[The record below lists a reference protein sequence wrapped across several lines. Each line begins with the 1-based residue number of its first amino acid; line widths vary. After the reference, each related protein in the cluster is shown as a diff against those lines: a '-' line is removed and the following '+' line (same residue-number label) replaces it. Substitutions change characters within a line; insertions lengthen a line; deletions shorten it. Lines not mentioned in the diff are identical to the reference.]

1 MKLNKKQIPARHRLT
16 DGWNRDLHLVK
27 IYAAIVEISSAIVE
41 ISSAIVEISS
51 EPVEIS
57 SELVQISSELVEIS
71 SEPVST
77 NWELLIINA
86 FRFDRK
92 AVSGTPVSRRNP
104 RNGETGTIYLS

>member
-1 MKLNKKQIPARHRLT
+1 MNLNKKQIPARHRLT

-41 ISSAIVEISS
+41 ISS
-51 EPVEIS
+51 EPVE
-57 SELVQISSELVEIS
+57 ISSELVEIS
-71 SEPVST
+71 SELVST

-92 AVSGTPVSRRNP
+92 AESGTPVSRRNP
-104 RNGETGTIYLS
+104 RSGETGTIYLS

>member
-16 DGWNRDLHLVK
+16 DGWSRDLHLVK
-27 IYAAIVEISSAIVE
+27 IYAAI
-41 ISSAIVEISS
+41 
-51 EPVEIS
+51 VEIS

-71 SEPVST
+71 SELVST

-92 AVSGTPVSRRNP
+92 AESGTPVSRRTP
-104 RNGETGTIYLS
+104 RSGETGTI

>member
-16 DGWNRDLHLVK
+16 DGWSRDLHLVK

-41 ISSAIVEISS
+41 ISS
-51 EPVEIS
+51 
-57 SELVQISSELVEIS
+57 ELVQISSELVEIS
-71 SEPVST
+71 SELVST

-92 AVSGTPVSRRNP
+92 AESGTPVSRRNP
-104 RNGETGTIYLS
+104 RSGETGTIYLS

>member
-16 DGWNRDLHLVK
+16 DGWSRDLHLVK
-27 IYAAIVEISSAIVE
+27 IYAAIVE

-57 SELVQISSELVEIS
+57 SELVQISSELV
-71 SEPVST
+71 ST

-92 AVSGTPVSRRNP
+92 AESGTPVSRRNP
-104 RNGETGTIYLS
+104 RSGETETI

>member
-16 DGWNRDLHLVK
+16 DGWSRDLHLVK

-51 EPVEIS
+51 EPIEIS
-57 SELVQISSELVEIS
+57 SELV
-71 SEPVST
+71 ST
-77 NWELLIINA
+77 NWEPLIINA

-92 AVSGTPVSRRNP
+92 AESGTPVSRRNP
-104 RNGETGTIYLS
+104 KSGETGTI

>member
-16 DGWNRDLHLVK
+16 DGWSRDLHLVK

-51 EPVEIS
+51 EPIEIS
-57 SELVQISSELVEIS
+57 SELV
-71 SEPVST
+71 ST
-77 NWELLIINA
+77 NWEPLIINA

-92 AVSGTPVSRRNP
+92 AESGTPVSRRNP
-104 RNGETGTIYLS
+104 KSGETGTIYLS

>member
-1 MKLNKKQIPARHRLT
+1 M
-16 DGWNRDLHLVK
+16 HLVK
-27 IYAAIVEISSAIVE
+27 IYAAIVEISST
-41 ISSAIVEISS
+41 IVEISS

-57 SELVQISSELVEIS
+57 SELVEISSELVEIS

-92 AVSGTPVSRRNP
+92 AVSGTPVSRRSP
-104 RNGETGTIYLS
+104 RSRETETIYLS

>member
-1 MKLNKKQIPARHRLT
+1 MKNTRHSKVKIYKKQIPARHRLT
-16 DGWNRDLHLVK
+16 DGWSRDLHLVK
-27 IYAAIVEISSAIVE
+27 IYAAIVE

-57 SELVQISSELVEIS
+57 SELVQISSELV
-71 SEPVST
+71 ST

-92 AVSGTPVSRRNP
+92 AESGTPVSRRNP
-104 RNGETGTIYLS
+104 RSGETETI

>member
-16 DGWNRDLHLVK
+16 DGWSRDLHLVK
-27 IYAAIVEISSAIVE
+27 IYAAIVE

-57 SELVQISSELVEIS
+57 SELVQISSELV
-71 SEPVST
+71 ST
-77 NWELLIINA
+77 NWEPLIINA

-92 AVSGTPVSRRNP
+92 AESGTPVSRRNP
-104 RNGETGTIYLS
+104 RSGETETI

>member
-1 MKLNKKQIPARHRLT
+1 MKLNKKQIPARHRLI
-16 DGWNRDLHLVK
+16 DGWSRDLHLVK
-27 IYAAIVEISSAIVE
+27 IYAAIVE

-71 SEPVST
+71 SELVST
-77 NWELLIINA
+77 NWEPLIINA

-92 AVSGTPVSRRNP
+92 AESGTPVSRRTP
-104 RNGETGTIYLS
+104 RSGETGTIYLS

>member
-16 DGWNRDLHLVK
+16 DGWSRDLHLVK
-27 IYAAIVEISSAIVE
+27 IYAAIVE

-57 SELVQISSELVEIS
+57 SELVQISSELV
-71 SEPVST
+71 ST

-92 AVSGTPVSRRNP
+92 AESGTPVSRRNP
-104 RNGETGTIYLS
+104 RSGETGTI